1 MKLPKSSFGPWLLAL
16 FVLSC
21 IPVGFMIFGGEM
33 RGLGFGLC
41 LAFPPLMF
49 VPLALIPVVTGYF
62 LFKLFSNGDSSKVT
76 QAELQDAID
85 ETA

>member
-1 MKLPKSSFGPWLLAL
+1 MKPPKFSFGHWLLAL

-21 IPVGFMIFGGEM
+21 TPVGLMIFGGEM

-41 LAFPPLMF
+41 LVFPPLMF

-62 LFKLFSNGDSSKVT
+62 LFKLFSSGNSGKIT
-76 QAELQDAID
+76 QAELQDAVE